1 MTRIEVDC
9 ISGEVTEFELTKEEI
24 DAIASAPAD
33 YSEQKNIIQNQLKS
47 IDEQKIRP
55 SSDIVEAL
63 AAGKEA
69 PEYSVNKLQTLEAQA
84 ATLRAQLAALNA

>member
-1 MTRIEVDC
+1 MTRLEVDC
-9 ISGEVTEFELTKEEI
+9 ISGVVTEFELTKDEI
-24 DAIASAPAD
+24 DAIASAPSD

-69 PEYSVNKLQTLEAQA
+69 PAYSVNKLQTLEAQA
-84 ATLRAQLAALNA
+84 ATLRAQLAALNT